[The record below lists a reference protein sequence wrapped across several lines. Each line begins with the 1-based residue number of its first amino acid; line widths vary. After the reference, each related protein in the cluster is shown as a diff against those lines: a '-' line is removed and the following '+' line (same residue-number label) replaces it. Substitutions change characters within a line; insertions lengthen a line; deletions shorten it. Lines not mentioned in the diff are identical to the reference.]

1 MVPVE
6 EEPVSGV
13 VVGVVTEQPG
23 ASSGGG
29 AARGVD
35 QTLAMLDGLADEG
48 GRGSLEFLG
57 RWKEKRDDRAMPV
70 KLRADR
76 RKDTF
81 TAKIDAD
88 ERMVRKAFCKLIDE
102 LVQTNATSGTFAIS
116 CWTETRQIWD
126 AIQKR
131 ESYEVAVWVFCWSA
145 SRTTRATSGTGCA
158 RRGRRGL
165 RAEAARLRA
174 EAKKGK
180 EPLKIRFADFE
191 GAVDDLGNRWQIAVL
206 PRHAAERE
214 ASTRESGSVA
224 RRRPRRRTSTPARG
238 TTAC

>member
-6 EEPVSGV
+6 EEPVTGV

-23 ASSGGG
+23 PSSGV
-29 AARGVD
+29 VD

-48 GRGSLEFLG
+48 GGGSLEFLG

-88 ERMVRKAFCKLIDE
+88 ELMVRKAFCKLIDK

-126 AIQKR
+126 
-131 ESYEVAVWVFCWSA
+131 SD
-145 SRTTRATSGTGCA
+145 TG
-158 RRGRRGL
+158 
-165 RAEAARLRA
+165 
-174 EAKKGK
+174 K
-180 EPLKIRFADFE
+180 
-191 GAVDDLGNRWQIAVL
+191 
-206 PRHAAERE
+206 
-214 ASTRESGSVA
+214 
-224 RRRPRRRTSTPARG
+224 
-238 TTAC
+238 